1 MCEFK
6 AVLDGKKIFEDVVY
20 CGVKDGILQLRDI
33 LGQTK
38 QIPNCHIVEVNVTAE
53 RLVLERD

>member
-6 AVLDGKKIFEDVVY
+6 VVLEGKKIFEDVVY
-20 CGVKDGILQLRDI
+20 CGLQDGILQLRDI

-38 QIPNCHIVEVNVTAE
+38 QISNCHIVEVNVISE
-53 RLVLERD
+53 RLVLEYD